1 MTLRSELSPPRIS
14 RGPAGL
20 GKARRLRHRP
30 RPRAQEASMIRLLAV
45 LVRLKVARWRLAR
58 RIARR

>member
-1 MTLRSELSPPRIS
+1 MTLLRIITA
-14 RGPAGL
+14 RIFLRDL